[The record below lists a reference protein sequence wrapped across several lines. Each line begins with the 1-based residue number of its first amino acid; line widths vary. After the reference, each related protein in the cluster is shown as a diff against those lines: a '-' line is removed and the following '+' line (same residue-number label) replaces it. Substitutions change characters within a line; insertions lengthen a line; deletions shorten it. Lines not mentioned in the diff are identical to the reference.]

1 MKRSKLFS
9 KSVPELPSPH
19 PLPEGGG
26 KFNVEGEGDENRFEF
41 IERSTKNTSQ
51 YWSKM
56 IYPFLFSFVIFGCF
70 SPVVISAGDFIYQSE
85 GKRDPFLPAGMAV
98 KEGAKLGMTNIHIE
112 GVIIDP
118 KKNGSY
124 ALINGEPRR
133 IGEEFDGVRIKD
145 IKKDVIVFI
154 KDNGEM
160 FEMVINQEEEM
171 LKEML
176 AKQSTKAKKISN
188 KEPVPKAEN
197 KKEKKVSG
205 LEGLAEMTRQKV
217 LNDGKEAK

>member
-1 MKRSKLFS
+1 M
-9 KSVPELPSPH
+9 
-19 PLPEGGG
+19 
-26 KFNVEGEGDENRFEF
+26 
-41 IERSTKNTSQ
+41 
-51 YWSKM
+51 
-56 IYPFLFSFVIFGCF
+56 
-70 SPVVISAGDFIYQSE
+70 
-85 GKRDPFLPAGMAV
+85 
-98 KEGAKLGMTNIHIE
+98 
-112 GVIIDP
+112 
-118 KKNGSY
+118 
-124 ALINGEPRR
+124 INGEPRR